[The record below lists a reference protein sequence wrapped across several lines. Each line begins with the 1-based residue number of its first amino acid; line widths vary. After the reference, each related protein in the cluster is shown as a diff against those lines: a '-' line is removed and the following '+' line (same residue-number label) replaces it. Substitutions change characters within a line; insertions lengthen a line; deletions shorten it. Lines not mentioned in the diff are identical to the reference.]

1 MRRNFFS
8 PIWQQ
13 AHRQQMRIEK
23 SLEADSGRIPMC
35 GVRGRA
41 RRGATAVVRGRGR
54 SGSGPWRPGTR
65 HDRARVRVRR
75 DFMRILKRLQPDTLP
90 ATATLRTKLV
100 VRKRS
105 RNDRAAPRVRGP
117 QRSERCGGAT
127 APCHT

>member
-23 SLEADSGRIPMC
+23 SLEADSGRLPMC

-90 ATATLRTKLV
+90 ATRRRC
-100 VRKRS
+100 VRNSSFENVRETTAPPRAS
-105 RNDRAAPRVRGP
+105 EDRRG
-117 QRSERCGGAT
+117 QSGAER

>member
-1 MRRNFFS
+1 
-8 PIWQQ
+8 
-13 AHRQQMRIEK
+13 MRIEK
-23 SLEADSGRIPMC
+23 SLEADSGRLPMC

-90 ATATLRTKLV
+90 ATRRRC
-100 VRKRS
+100 VRNSSFENVRETTAPPRASEDRRGQSRVRRS
-105 RNDRAAPRVRGP
+105 DRAVPHITC
-117 QRSERCGGAT
+117 ST
-127 APCHT
+127 